1 MTMNI
6 FRYSLIFIFFFFQFT
21 LWFGKNGVI
30 DYIEYLNK
38 AKEQKIENNKLSL
51 RNTQMFK
58 KINDLEKGHE
68 SIEEKARFN
77 LGFIKKD
84 ETYFNIQ

>member
-1 MTMNI
+1 
-6 FRYSLIFIFFFFQFT
+6 
-21 LWFGKNGVI
+21 
-30 DYIEYLNK
+30 
-38 AKEQKIENNKLSL
+38 
-51 RNTQMFK
+51 MFK

-77 LGFIKKD
+77 LGFVKKG